1 MEFLSQIYNLILY
14 ASPEIFIFLACV
26 ISYGTGFIHASK
38 MYEAEEKAKLY
49 TEFVKEKMD

>member
-1 MEFLSQIYNLILY
+1 MELLTQIYNLILY
-14 ASPEIFIFLACV
+14 VSPGIFIFLACV